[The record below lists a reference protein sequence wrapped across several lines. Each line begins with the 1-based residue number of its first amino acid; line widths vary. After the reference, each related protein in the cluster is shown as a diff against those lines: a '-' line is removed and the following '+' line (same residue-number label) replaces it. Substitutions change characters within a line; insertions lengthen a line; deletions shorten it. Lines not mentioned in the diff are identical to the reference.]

1 MYKNN
6 HSTIVSLLITHHAS
20 RITALPL
27 ILILTAALL
36 SACGGDAVIYAPTPL
51 PPDISAQ
58 AWTHPSGA
66 FSVAVPRHWAVFTQ
80 NDAALSS
87 ASFSPPNVGAPVL
100 TVSAIRLATPPDP
113 ASLDSLAAQIQAA
126 HRPDLRRYTQTA
138 AELTPDGA
146 WRFSG
151 ARLNPD
157 GSQTA
162 LNTFISANGSLL
174 IVADSIVPSDPALLV
189 EIQRAVNTITVN
201 PESPLPV
208 TELSTL
214 GFVYSAA
221 LEVQNV
227 AAWTNSTGVL
237 FVTGE
242 VANHTGQTLETV
254 PVHVSLTNPA
264 GNAVI
269 EAGDYTMGYH
279 LPAGGF
285 APFSLRFGQ
294 GQPSDATGYRVTVG
308 DGAMFPPARPIMGAP
323 DLSWT
328 DSSSFAADGS
338 LLISGV
344 LTNNGGQIAR
354 DSLGIV
360 TAFDSAGD
368 VIGAWFAP
376 LGIPELAG
384 GASSEYTVRVPE
396 LGGGARNYIVEIQAY
411 GD

>member
-1 MYKNN
+1 M
-6 HSTIVSLLITHHAS
+6 L
-20 RITALPL
+20 
-27 ILILTAALL
+27 LTAALL

-58 AWTHPSGA
+58 PWTHPSGV
-66 FSVAVPRHWAVFTQ
+66 FSVAVPRHWAVFAQ

-87 ASFSPPNVGAPVL
+87 ASFSPPDLGAPVL
-100 TVSAIRLATPPDP
+100 TISVIRLAAAPDP
-113 ASLDSLAAQIQAA
+113 ATLESLAAQIQAA

-138 AELTPDGA
+138 AELTSDGA

-157 GSQTA
+157 GAQTA
-162 LNTFISANGSLL
+162 LNTFISASGDRLIMTDSVVSADPGLL
-174 IVADSIVPSDPALLV
+174 AD
-189 EIQRAVNTITVN
+189 IQRAVNTITVN
-201 PESPLPV
+201 PDAPLPV
-208 TELSTL
+208 AELSTL
-214 GFVYSAA
+214 GFINSAS
-221 LEVQNV
+221 LEAQNV

-237 FVTGE
+237 FITGE

-254 PVHVSLTNPA
+254 PVRVSLTDSA
-264 GNAVI
+264 GNALI
-269 EAGDYTMGYH
+269 EAGDFTMGYH

-294 GQPSDATGYRVTVG
+294 GQPADALGYRVTVG
-308 DGAMFPPARPIMGAP
+308 DGALFPPARPIMSAP

-328 DSSSFAADGS
+328 DESSFAADGS

-344 LTNNGGQIAR
+344 LTNNSAQTAR
-354 DSLGIV
+354 EPLGIV

-376 LGIPELAG
+376 LGVPELAG
-384 GASSEYTVRVPE
+384 GASVEYTVRVPE
-396 LGGGARNYIVEIQAY
+396 LGGGARNYIVEIQGYA
-411 GD
+411 D